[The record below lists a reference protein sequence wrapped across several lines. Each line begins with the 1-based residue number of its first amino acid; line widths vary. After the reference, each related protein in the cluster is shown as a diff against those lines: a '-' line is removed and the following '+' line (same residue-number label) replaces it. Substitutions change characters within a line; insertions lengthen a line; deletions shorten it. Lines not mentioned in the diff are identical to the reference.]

1 MKEARVDADNR
12 RVEVIYQKDKIDQQK
27 VIDQIK
33 ELGLKGDVKL
43 IARTVRHLFH
53 KKSV

>member
-1 MKEARVDADNR
+1 VDADNR
-12 RVEVIYQKDKIDQQK
+12 TVEVIYQKDKLDSQK

-43 IARTVRHLFH
+43 IARTIRHLFH
-53 KKSV
+53 RKTKNVLDS

>member
-12 RVEVIYQKDKIDQQK
+12 RIEVIYQKDELDQQK
-27 VIDQIK
+27 IINQIK

-43 IARTVRHLFH
+43 IVRTIRHLFH
-53 KKSV
+53 RKK